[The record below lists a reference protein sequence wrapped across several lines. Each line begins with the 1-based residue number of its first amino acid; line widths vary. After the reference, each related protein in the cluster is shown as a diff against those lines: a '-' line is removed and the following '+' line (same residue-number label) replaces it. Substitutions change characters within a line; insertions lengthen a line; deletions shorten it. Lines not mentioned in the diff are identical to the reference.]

1 MIKEDKMKMLTMRKQ
16 WVSGKMRKSE
26 PMDQISLLIQL
37 RVSKL
42 RYSKT
47 LKRFNKLVLLLIR
60 SHRSVISK
68 LVFANSLI
76 KLTQTQT

>member
-16 WVSGKMRKSE
+16 WVSGKMLKSE
-26 PMDQISLLIQL
+26 PIDQISLLIQL
-37 RVSKL
+37 RVSKIH
-42 RYSKT
+42 YSKT